1 MLQHVRERMDSS
13 LEMNSLTQVI
23 YQRGLAFTYLNFKN
37 LELLSEVVSVPQL
50 LFGDCLDRLKELL
63 TDSVDAIV
71 TDPPYGMEFMGKEW
85 DSFRTKDGFR
95 RRDNANDAGR
105 DNAFGRLSQKGPE
118 YYAGAFQGY
127 MTPIFAE
134 CLRVLKPGGHLLAF
148 GGSRT
153 YHR

>member
-1 MLQHVRERMDSS
+1 MDSA
-13 LEMNSLTQVI
+13 EV
-23 YQRGLAFTYLNFKN
+23 
-37 LELLSEVVSVPQL
+37 SERFQL
-50 LFGDCLDRLKELL
+50 MFGDCLDRLKELP
-63 TDSVDAIV
+63 DNSIHAVV
-71 TDPPYGMEFMGKEW
+71 TAPPYGMEFMGKEW

-95 RRDNANDAGR
+95 RSRNANDAGR
-105 DNAFGRLSQKGPE
+105 DNAFGRLSQNGPE

-153 YHR
+153 